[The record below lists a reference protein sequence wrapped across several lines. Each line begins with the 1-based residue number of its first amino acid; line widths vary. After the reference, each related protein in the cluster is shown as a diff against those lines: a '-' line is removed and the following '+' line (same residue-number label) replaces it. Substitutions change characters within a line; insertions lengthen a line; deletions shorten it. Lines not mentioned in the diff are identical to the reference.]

1 MDPPRGGWRPVGVGH
16 TGPWIRRSLSGR
28 SAAQSESEE
37 VLREKLLALA
47 ALQKVDLDAAAL
59 KKNAD
64 GYPREIAELEKQLA
78 AHRAAVD
85 AERTRL
91 DEIDRQKATLE
102 QTIAEDKDKVRKWE
116 ARLTEQRSTREY
128 SALAREIDIAKKGQQ
143 TMSEEVVEL
152 GQQATIQREVVR
164 QKDAEFQ
171 GRTKDLMERMNA
183 LRAKLVE
190 VEAEAKV
197 VAERRAEAA
206 KGVDRDLLRRY
217 DTIRKKRMPAMVP
230 VVAPGTCT
238 GCRMNVR
245 PQMYNQLVASRGVD
259 VCPSCSRI
267 VYAAEVLEVPASK

>member
-1 MDPPRGGWRPVGVGH
+1 M
-16 TGPWIRRSLSGR
+16 
-28 SAAQSESEE
+28 
-37 VLREKLLALA
+37 REKLLALA
-47 ALQKVDLDAAAL
+47 ALQKVDLDAAVL

-78 AHRAAVD
+78 TQRAAVD

-91 DEIDRQKATLE
+91 EELDRQKGTLE
-102 QTIAEDKDKVRKWE
+102 QTITDDKDKVRKWE

-143 TMSEEVVEL
+143 TMGEEVVEVGRQSTL
-152 GQQATIQREVVR
+152 QREVVR
-164 QKDAEFQ
+164 QKEAEFQ
-171 GRTKDLMERMNA
+171 AKTKDLAERMQG
-183 LRAKLVE
+183 LKAKLAE
-190 VEAEAKV
+190 VELEAKD
-197 VAERRAEAA
+197 VASRRAEVA

-217 DTIRKKRMPAMVP
+217 DTIRKKRMPAMVA

-238 GCRMNVR
+238 GCRMNIR

-267 VYAAEVLEVPASK
+267 IYAAEVLDVPASK

>member
-1 MDPPRGGWRPVGVGH
+1 
-16 TGPWIRRSLSGR
+16 
-28 SAAQSESEE
+28 
-37 VLREKLLALA
+37 LREKLLALA
-47 ALQKVDLDAAAL
+47 ALQKVDLDAAAI

-78 AHRAAVD
+78 TQRAAVD
-85 AERTRL
+85 AERARL
-91 DEIDRQKATLE
+91 EDLDRQKATLE
-102 QTIAEDKDKVRKWE
+102 QTITEDKEKVRKWE

-152 GQQATIQREVVR
+152 GRQATIQREVVR
-164 QKDAEFQ
+164 SKESEFQ
-171 GRTKDLMERMNA
+171 ARTKDLNERVKV
-183 LRAKLVE
+183 LREKVLE
-190 VEAEAKV
+190 IEAEAKV
-197 VAERRAEAA
+197 VAEKRAEVA